1 MTIGSS
7 FSIAQQALQN
17 SQYALNIVSNNIA
30 NMNTEGYS
38 KQSAV
43 FTALHGYSCYNWCSS
58 GNNLKL
64 GHGAE
69 LSSITRNRDQAL
81 DNYYRDQSGDAAF
94 YNQIGSMAST
104 IGNIMNEMQE
114 AGGLQSAFSE
124 FFSVVAK
131 LNGDPTN
138 NAYRISFV
146 QEAQDIAN
154 QFNQMANQLINARNE
169 SVGELGDLNSF
180 QNSKAYLAME
190 ELNTKFEQLAEINGQ
205 IAKSSS
211 ETGENASLLDKK
223 DLLLDEISSI
233 IPVTITQNDN
243 GTSNIYLGNINIIQ
257 GGDMKMRFTATQGT
271 SYDEPVIFG
280 IENAD
285 GTVFDSN
292 INDLLTS
299 GSLAAIGE
307 TSDNATLSYTS
318 VLNDLNTLARAFAEA
333 VNEIQTQTFTGEDGL
348 EYTPMALQNGQL
360 TPATEPIFEIPTP
373 AGTDFTAANIKV
385 NQAIIDD
392 PSHIAAA
399 AVNIDPNADP
409 PGYDAD
415 GIGNNLN
422 SQRLLDL
429 QSQKLD
435 LLDKAG
441 TGIGATLEDFLGS
454 MITDIGTK
462 ISDINDKIEAQG
474 DVVDQIEAQRSSL
487 FGVNLDEELADLIKY
502 QRAYEAAARVFNVAS
517 QIMQMMTTLG
527 Q

>member
-1 MTIGSS
+1 MSIGSS
-7 FSIAQQALQN
+7 FNIAQQAIKN

-30 NMNTEGYS
+30 NLNTEGYS
-38 KQSAV
+38 KQSPV

-58 GNNLKL
+58 GNNLKI

-69 LSSITRNRDQAL
+69 LSAITRNRDQAL

-94 YNQIGSMAST
+94 YNQIGSMASN
-104 IGNIMNEMQE
+104 IGNIMNEIQGE
-114 AGGLQSAFSE
+114 GGLQTAFSE

-131 LNGDPTN
+131 LNSDPTN
-138 NAYRISFV
+138 NAYRISFA
-146 QEAQDIAN
+146 QEAVDIAN
-154 QFNQMANQLINARNE
+154 QFNQMANRLINARNE
-169 SVGELGDLNSF
+169 SLGEPGDLGSF
-180 QNSKAYLAME
+180 QSSKVYLKME
-190 ELNTKFEQLAEINGQ
+190 ELNAKFEQLAEINGQ

-211 ETGENASLLDKK
+211 QTGQNGSLMDKK
-223 DLLLDEISSI
+223 DMLLDEIASI

-257 GGDMKMRFTATQGT
+257 GGEQKMRFTATQGT

-292 INDLLTS
+292 INDLLTT
-299 GSLAAIGE
+299 GSLAALGE
-307 TSDNATLSYTS
+307 TSSNGTLSYTS
-318 VLNDLNTLARAFAEA
+318 VLNDLDTLARAFAEA

-348 EYTPMALQNGQL
+348 EYTPMALKDGQL

-373 AGTDFTAANIKV
+373 PDTFTASNIKV
-385 NQAIIDD
+385 NQAILDD

-399 AVNIDPNADP
+399 AVNIDPNAAP

-429 QSQKLD
+429 QNQKLD

-454 MITDIGTK
+454 MITDIGSK
-462 ISDINDKIEAQG
+462 ISDINDKIESQG
-474 DVVDQIEAQRSSL
+474 DIVDQIETQRASL

-517 QIMQMMTTLG
+517 QVMQMLTTLG

>member
-69 LSSITRNRDQAL
+69 LSSISRNRDQAL
-81 DNYYRDQSGDAAF
+81 DNYYRDQSADASF
-94 YNQIGSMAST
+94 YNQIGSMASN
-104 IGNIMNEMQE
+104 IGNIMNEISGD
-114 AGGLQSAFSE
+114 GGLQSAFSE

-138 NAYRISFV
+138 NAYRISFA

-180 QNSKAYLAME
+180 QNSKAYLQME
-190 ELNTKFEQLAEINGQ
+190 ELNKKFEQLAEINGQ

-211 ETGENASLLDKK
+211 QTGSNASLLDQK

-233 IPVTITQNDN
+233 IPVTITQNEN

-285 GTVFDSN
+285 GSVFDSN

-299 GSLAAIGE
+299 GSLAAVGE
-307 TSDNATLSYTS
+307 TSENGTLSYTS

-348 EYTPMALQNGQL
+348 EYTPMALQDGKL
-360 TPATEPIFEIPTP
+360 VPATEPIFEIPTP
-373 AGTDFTAANIKV
+373 PDTFDAANIKV
-385 NQAIIDD
+385 NQAILDN
-392 PSHIAAA
+392 PANIAAA
-399 AVNIDPNADP
+399 AVNIDPNAAP
-409 PGYDAD
+409 PGYDEA

-462 ISDINDKIEAQG
+462 ISDINDKIAAQD
-474 DVVDQIEAQRSSL
+474 DVVSQIEAQRSSL

-517 QIMQMMTTLG
+517 QVMQMMTTLG

>member
-81 DNYYRDQSGDAAF
+81 DNYYRDQSGDASF

-385 NQAIIDD
+385 N
-392 PSHIAAA
+392 H
-399 AVNIDPNADP
+399 
-409 PGYDAD
+409 AD